1 MQLFDAIDGYFFLLK
16 QQFFVEFKPKVGL
29 NSNNGGAR
37 HAKREWS
44 NVCHTK
50 LWSWQNAESYH
61 L

>member
-16 QQFFVEFKPKVGL
+16 QQFFVEFRPKVGL

-50 LWSWQNAESYH
+50 LWS
-61 L
+61 